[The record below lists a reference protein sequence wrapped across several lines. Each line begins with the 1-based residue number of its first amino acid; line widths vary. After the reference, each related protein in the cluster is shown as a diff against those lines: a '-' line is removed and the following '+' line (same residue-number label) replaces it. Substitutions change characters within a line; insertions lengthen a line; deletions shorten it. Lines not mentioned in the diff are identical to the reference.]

1 MHVIA
6 VANHKGGSGKTT
18 TAVNLAACLSEMQYR
33 VLLIDLDPQSHA
45 SLSFGI
51 EITKEEQS
59 IFWAM
64 SQPTSDRAWLAE
76 IALAV
81 GKGLALVP
89 SAPLSIVQEEGL
101 LGREQRLFRLR
112 ELIQQVSKYDFV
124 VIDCPP
130 ALGILTCNAF
140 MACDSVLLPVETSF
154 YAMNGVGRALDVL
167 DELGTAHGH
176 RPRHLAVATL
186 FDRRT
191 SLARDILEELRRF
204 FRGAMLET
212 VVRQSVH
219 LREAASHGKPITS
232 YAASSRG
239 CKDYCELTEEFLQRI
254 AMHQSEVKA
263 DCSEEVVLLGQM
275 YGAGRETIDALR
287 SAGFVTLEMIRHADA
302 KKLAHTTGVNIHTA
316 RQLIRH
322 ASRLQSFPQWRGP
335 GLTLTSDRPVRD
347 AIDTTRESEEFGSD
361 ATHEVAQEAAC
372 DDTHDAAENLAAG
385 ASGAVASQA
394 HAVAEDDLCDDVA
407 DEAPQSAAV
416 VESQDA
422 IAERAPLTV
431 AADATPE
438 DMPAAMATASVVD
451 DAASC
456 ATTTSTASS
465 QTSSPFASNLHH
477 RAFGEFPHN
486 PLAVHA
492 VSQIPAST
500 TIVSAQVVVTGHGG
514 GVVVPVPNIVAETAA
529 LVSADHPVPS
539 PAALQDS
546 MESSN
551 VPTSTL
557 LN

>member
-64 SQPTSDRAWLAE
+64 SQPASDRAWLAE

-89 SAPLSIVQEEGL
+89 SAPLSIMQEEAL

-112 ELIQQVSKYDFV
+112 ELIRQVSKYDFV

-167 DELGTAHGH
+167 DELGQAHGH

-254 AMHQSEVKA
+254 AMHQA
-263 DCSEEVVLLGQM
+263 DAKNECSEEVVLLGQM
-275 YGAGRETIDALR
+275 YGAGRETIDTLR
-287 SAGFVTLEMIRHADA
+287 DAGFISLEMIRHADA
-302 KKLAHTTGVNIHTA
+302 KKLAHTTGLNIHTA
-316 RQLIRH
+316 RQIIRH
-322 ASRLQSFPQWRGP
+322 AARLQSFPQWRGP
-335 GLTLTSDRPVRD
+335 GLTLTSDRPP
-347 AIDTTRESEEFGSD
+347 AHEELHAACETESVASD
-361 ATHEVAQEAAC
+361 ATQHGDVEHEVAEQV
-372 DDTHDAAENLAAG
+372 DTELTADAAE
-385 ASGAVASQA
+385 Q
-394 HAVAEDDLCDDVA
+394 EI
-407 DEAPQSAAV
+407 APHNDIVQ
-416 VESQDA
+416 E
-422 IAERAPLTV
+422 
-431 AADATPE
+431 DAT
-438 DMPAAMATASVVD
+438 MQHTAAFVSI
-451 DAASC
+451 
-456 ATTTSTASS
+456 
-465 QTSSPFASNLHH
+465 N
-477 RAFGEFPHN
+477 N
-486 PLAVHA
+486 PLAAHDG
-492 VSQIPAST
+492 SPAPTST
-500 TIVSAQVVVTGHGG
+500 TLVSAQMVVSGHGG
-514 GVVVPVPNIVAETAA
+514 GVVVPMPYRVASAEAPAPTIDTMPLSAT
-529 LVSADHPVPS
+529 LPESADMPS
-539 PAALQDS
+539 VAP
-546 MESSN
+546 
-551 VPTSTL
+551 STL